1 MTDLQQPAC
10 TPLNL
15 GVGAEGNPGE
25 TPGAAGFTR
34 RQILRAAALGGGLI
48 AGELWWP
55 GRTLISIPHVYA
67 GDFIGMSIRDMTDHA
82 FNVTYAAREKL
93 FVACHEQHGALTSK
107 DGVWWQRILY
117 EEYVG

>member
-25 TPGAAGFTR
+25 HPGAAGFTR
-34 RQILRAAALGGGLI
+34 RQILRAVALGGGLI

-55 GRTLISIPHVYA
+55 GRTLISIPTVYA
-67 GDFIGMSIRDMTDHA
+67 GDFIGLSVQQMTDHA
-82 FNVTYAAREKL
+82 FNVAYAAREQV
-93 FVACHEQHGALTSK
+93 FVACHSEHGALVSP
-107 DGVWWQRILY
+107 DGVWWKSIRY
-117 EEYVG
+117 SDVPA